1 MDIKVI
7 LFDPFL
13 AVLEQ
18 EVRELRGQRLSL
30 ATQPIAYSP
39 TSNIETYEPASPNA
53 ASASTSE
60 SVRIPDF
67 RLSPTLCRQCIEMW
81 FDDYEAWFTI
91 IHKPTF
97 LNEVDDPSV
106 YNDGPIS
113 VVIKAMVAVIL
124 PHINLP
130 VEMTLQQK
138 YDISSRLRSEV
149 VNGAMRELNLR
160 SLQALMILVI
170 RDYGDGRIAEA
181 WNLMGVSTKA

>member
-1 MDIKVI
+1 
-7 LFDPFL
+7 
-13 AVLEQ
+13 
-18 EVRELRGQRLSL
+18 
-30 ATQPIAYSP
+30 
-39 TSNIETYEPASPNA
+39 
-53 ASASTSE
+53 
-60 SVRIPDF
+60 
-67 RLSPTLCRQCIEMW
+67 MW